1 MTLRITQIVF
11 FFCFFQASSAY
22 AQEDFLHPE
31 QVLEWVKNY
40 HPVVKQANLGIRI
53 SKSEIVQA
61 RASFDPFLTTY
72 ISQKTFNGIDYYRD
86 VSPELK
92 LPTWIGADII
102 MGTENYVGSRL
113 DPSLSEGQ
121 SSYLGV
127 NVPLVKN
134 LIIDKRRAY
143 LKQAKI
149 FRTISENEQEAI
161 VNDINI
167 EAMNAY
173 WNWVKAFRILEVT
186 NQNVLIN
193 QKRFEF
199 IKRSFE
205 NGEKAAIDTIE
216 AAAQLQNFLLAQI
229 VDKLEFQNTGLM
241 LSSFLWLENDKPYQL
256 PNQIIPTPQA
266 VDDKIESQFQVSL
279 NQLLEQS
286 INHPELKA
294 YHYKLDILKIDKK
307 LKFQELLPVVNFRYN
322 FLSKDLNIP
331 NRIQESQFFENN
343 YQYGLKF
350 EMPLR
355 LSQGRA
361 SYQIAK
367 LKIDQTN
374 LAQNQ
379 KKLEI
384 EIKVKT
390 YFNEFI
396 GLQNQLKIQKEN
408 FKNYSLLLKAEETKL
423 KNGESSLFLINSRE
437 TKAQEANQKLIDLQ
451 TKYYQS
457 IYKLQWSAGLLR

>member
-1 MTLRITQIVF
+1 TV
-11 FFCFFQASSAY
+11 
-22 AQEDFLHPE
+22 
-31 QVLEWVKNY
+31 
-40 HPVVKQANLGIRI
+40 
-53 SKSEIVQA
+53 
-61 RASFDPFLTTY
+61 
-72 ISQKTFNGIDYYRD
+72 
-86 VSPELK
+86 
-92 LPTWIGADII
+92 
-102 MGTENYVGSRL
+102 
-113 DPSLSEGQ
+113 
-121 SSYLGV
+121 
-127 NVPLVKN
+127 
-134 LIIDKRRAY
+134 
-143 LKQAKI
+143 
-149 FRTISENEQEAI
+149 
-161 VNDINI
+161 
-167 EAMNAY
+167 
-173 WNWVKAFRILEVT
+173 
-186 NQNVLIN
+186 
-193 QKRFEF
+193 
-199 IKRSFE
+199 
-205 NGEKAAIDTIE
+205 E

-229 VDKLEFQNTGLM
+229 VDKLEFQNAGLM

-256 PNQIIPTPQA
+256 PSQVIPTPQA
-266 VDDKIESQFQVSL
+266 ADDEIVLQFQVSL
-279 NQLLEQS
+279 NHLLEQS

-294 YHYKLDILKIDKK
+294 YQYKLDILKIDKK

-331 NRIQESQFFENN
+331 NRIQESQFFDNN
-343 YQYGLKF
+343 YQYGIKF

-361 SYQIAK
+361 SYQIVK

-437 TKAQEANQKLIDLQ
+437 TKAQEANQKLIELQ

-457 IYKLQWSAGLLR
+457 IYKLQWSAGILR